1 MNLSRLAIRRIVG
14 TMVITALI
22 CGLGVFFLRGQ
33 SVDMLPQI
41 VFPLVRVRIAYPGA
55 SPEEIETNVTRRLEA
70 LVAATEDALKVV
82 STVSEG
88 SSRTDIYFA
97 FGRDMDAALN
107 DVRARLDRLVNL
119 PEEVERPVVSK
130 ADPSQMPI
138 LNLGLS
144 SDQRDEIELNR
155 WADRELT
162 DLFMGVEGLAAV
174 TVSGGKLRE
183 IKVVFKPDKL
193 ARYELNIAQVIA
205 RLAEENIDLPGGY
218 ITAGKQELTVRLAA
232 RLRDLNDIRG
242 VIVTNREGVPIR
254 LSQVA
259 SVSDTY
265 ADQRVMVRM
274 NGNPS
279 VMLSFTKQP
288 NANTVA
294 VCEAV
299 KKKLGDLEKS
309 GQIPKDVS
317 AIVIFDQSYYI
328 RNSINSVSTALLIGG
343 GLAVLVVYLFLGSFI
358 RTAIVAA
365 AVPISLCFTFFLMGL
380 MGITINMISLGG
392 LVLGVGMLLD
402 NSIVMLE
409 NITRHQKQ
417 KADRLAAAE
426 EASDEVG
433 SAVVASTLTNLAAVL
448 PFLMISGLIVLL
460 FRDLILT
467 ISIAI
472 SASLLTALTV
482 VPTLAGRLTKYS
494 RQQEKLGD
502 RVNRRMAD
510 IYVGWLKPVLRHRWL
525 VVGALLLA
533 ACGCYFCLRSAG
545 TEFIPQTDDG
555 RTGVSIRMPP
565 GTALEVTDDL
575 ARRLEKEIREAD
587 GSVERIYS
595 SVGGFWFGGGVS
607 QNSNRASI
615 NIQLKDRS
623 QRKVS
628 TADFTNKVRALAKKY
643 EQDGAVISIYR
654 SRMRGMRLGATEED
668 VEIKLFGP
676 EIPRL
681 KEYAEQVMDRI
692 RPIPGIVNLDTSLDI
707 SRPELQLFLD
717 REKMSN
723 LGLSA
728 QRVGETVGATLNGV
742 VATRFTDPRFQED
755 FDVRVI
761 YEREKFPSLDA
772 IRNILIYT
780 PTGMAVRLGEIARPE
795 SGLGPAAIQRENQS
809 RLVRV
814 LADAAPGFS
823 AGTVTE
829 AARRAL
835 ADFRLPEPYRLEIG
849 GEAESI
855 AESNR
860 TLLAAALLAVF
871 LVFGIMAVQFES
883 LRDPLVIMFTVPF
896 AVMGAIFSLT
906 VTGTAFSSVV
916 FLGIILLIGV
926 AVNNGIVMV
935 NYFGILRRDHG
946 KGVYEAVIEG
956 APTRLRPVLMT
967 GITTIFGLLPLSLG
981 IGEGSEV
988 LVPLGIAVI
997 GGMVL
1002 ATILTLFVIPSVYL
1016 IINKTSRMSA
1026 AGK

>member
-1 MNLSRLAIRRIVG
+1 MNLSRLAIKRIVG
-14 TMVITALI
+14 TMVITTLI
-22 CGLGVFFLRGQ
+22 CGLGIFFLRGQ

-41 VFPLVRVRIAYPGA
+41 IFPLVRVRIAYPGA
-55 SPEEIETNVTRRLEA
+55 SPEEIETNVTRRLES

-88 SSRTDIYFA
+88 TSRTDIYFA
-97 FGRDMDAALN
+97 FGRDMDSALN
-107 DVRARLDRLVNL
+107 DVRARLDRLSNL
-119 PEEVERPVVSK
+119 PDDVERPIVSK
-130 ADPSQMPI
+130 ADPSQMPVM
-138 LNLGLS
+138 NLGLS
-144 SDQRDEIELNR
+144 SAKRNETELNR
-155 WADRELT
+155 WADKELS
-162 DLFMGVEGLAAV
+162 DLFMGIEGLAAV
-174 TVSGGKLRE
+174 TVSGGKSRE
-183 IKVVFKPDKL
+183 IKVIFRPASL
-193 ARYELNIAQVIA
+193 ARYELSVSQVIA

-232 RLRDLNDIRG
+232 RLRDLNDIRN
-242 VIVTNREGVPIR
+242 VIVANREAVPIR

-259 SVSDTY
+259 TVSDTY
-265 ADQRVMVRM
+265 ADQRVMVRI
-274 NGNPS
+274 NGIPS
-279 VMLSFTKQP
+279 VMLNFTKQP

-294 VCEAV
+294 VCEAI
-299 KKKLGDLEKS
+299 KKKLADLKRNGLIPEDITVT
-309 GQIPKDVS
+309 QIY
-317 AIVIFDQSYYI
+317 DQSYYI
-328 RNSINSVSTALLIGG
+328 RNSINSVSSALLIGG
-343 GLAVLVVYLFLGSFI
+343 GLAVLVVFLFLGSII
-358 RTAIVAA
+358 RTVIVAA
-365 AVPISLCFTFFLMGL
+365 AVPISLCFTFFLMGM

-417 KADRLAAAE
+417 KADRMAAAE

-448 PFLMISGLIVLL
+448 PFLMISGIVVML

-472 SASLLTALTV
+472 FASLLTALTV
-482 VPTLAGRLTKYS
+482 VPTLASRLARYS
-494 RQQEKLGD
+494 RGQAKLGD
-502 RVNRRMAD
+502 RVNQRMAD
-510 IYVGWLKPVLRHRWL
+510 IYLGSLKPVLRHRFL
-525 VVGALLLA
+525 IVGALLLA

-545 TEFIPQTDDG
+545 TEFIPQIDDG
-555 RTGVSIRMPP
+555 RVNLSIRMPP
-565 GTALEVTDDL
+565 GTALEVTDGL
-575 ARRLEKEIREAD
+575 ARGLEKDIRESD
-587 GSVERIYS
+587 GDVERIYS

-607 QNSNRASI
+607 QFSNRGHI
-615 NIQLKDRS
+615 TIQLKDRGE
-623 QRKVS
+623 RNGT
-628 TADFTNKVRALAKKY
+628 TANFEKKVRELAKHY
-643 EQDGAVISIYR
+643 EQDGAEFSIHR
-654 SRMRGMRLGATEED
+654 SRMRGMRLGAAEED

-676 EIPRL
+676 EIPKL
-681 KEYAEQVMDRI
+681 KEYADEVMSRI
-692 RPIPGIVNLDTSLDI
+692 KAVPGIVNLDTSLDL
-707 SRPELQLFLD
+707 SRPELQITLD
-717 REKMSN
+717 RQRMSDF
-723 LGLSA
+723 GLSA
-728 QRVGETVGATLNGV
+728 QRVGETIDATLNGV
-742 VATRFTDPRFQED
+742 VATRFTDPRYNED

-772 IRNILIYT
+772 VKNIMIYT
-780 PTGMAVRLGEIARPE
+780 PTGMAVRLGSIARLQ
-795 SGLGPAAIQRENQS
+795 SGLGPAAIERENQS
-809 RLVRV
+809 RLVSV
-814 LADAAPGFS
+814 LADAAPGFD
-823 AGTVTE
+823 AGSVTD
-829 AARRAL
+829 AARKAL
-835 ADFRLPEPYRLEIG
+835 ADFRLPEPYRMEIG

-860 TLLAAALLAVF
+860 TLLAAALLALF

-906 VTGTAFSSVV
+906 VTGTAFSAVV

-946 KGVYEAVIEG
+946 KDVYEAVLEG

-967 GITTIFGLLPLSLG
+967 SITTIFGLLPLSLG

-997 GGMVL
+997 GGMML

-1016 IINKTSRMSA
+1016 IFNSKR
-1026 AGK
+1026 G